1 MKDKLDIL
9 LVEDSP
15 EDARFAKE
23 VLKDIGI
30 THTLTTVDDGVKAL
44 AYLQNAASPDV
55 IILDLNMPSK
65 NGHEVLL
72 EMRKDPKLAQIPVIL
87 LTVSESNAD
96 VQTAMHLKMNYY
108 LRKPVQ
114 PQILSAIL
122 QTVQEYWLC
131 AGA

>member
-1 MKDKLDIL
+1 MKDMLDIL

-23 VLKDIGI
+23 VLKETGI
-30 THTLTTVDDGVKAL
+30 EHKVTTVEDGVKAL
-44 AYLQNAASPDV
+44 LYLQNESPPDV

-72 EMRKDPKLAQIPVIL
+72 EMRKDAKLAQIPVVL

-114 PQILSAIL
+114 PQMLAAIL
-122 QTVQEYWLC
+122 QTIQEYWLC
-131 AGA
+131 AEA